1 MRRFFLKK
9 FEVVIKFEIIYLN
22 SSSSSSFTFNV
33 HFSMLARVG
42 RFPPYRPF
50 HRILSCVHSALSPPG
65 HRSSRLTHSPHV
77 GALRCKRGPRPG
89 DVQASPT
96 QLFPIPDWEFLEQI
110 FTPDA
115 LPAQLCRESHDQR
128 PQLPPRSV
136 GLADIKAET
145 LTSEVTHQD
154 PVYLN
159 KQIILAWQ

>member
-1 MRRFFLKK
+1 MANWLFVF
-9 FEVVIKFEIIYLN
+9 VYLQGFVR
-22 SSSSSSFTFNV
+22 SELSSSFTFNV

-42 RFPPYRPF
+42 RFPPNRPF

-115 LPAQLCRESHDQR
+115 LPAQLCRESSWHLGRDANLWGHT
-128 PQLPPRSV
+128 PGPCLP
-136 GLADIKAET
+136 I
-145 LTSEVTHQD
+145 QD
-154 PVYLN
+154 PVYLSSYVN
-159 KQIILAWQ
+159 DFVT

>member
-1 MRRFFLKK
+1 MILFSKPCFIFLYVAQFLAFYFF
-9 FEVVIKFEIIYLN
+9 VYHH
-22 SSSSSSFTFNV
+22 SSSFTFNV

-110 FTPDA
+110 LRRMPF
-115 LPAQLCRESHDQR
+115 LHN
-128 PQLPPRSV
+128 SV
-136 GLADIKAET
+136 ENLANI
-145 LTSEVTHQD
+145 
-154 PVYLN
+154 
-159 KQIILAWQ
+159 